1 MPVCGYVYMY
11 AGADKAQ
18 KKISD
23 PLEQELQAVM
33 CLLMWV
39 LGTELRSS
47 AEAVCALD
55 FYVISVISI
64 KSP

>member
-1 MPVCGYVYMY
+1 MPACGYVYMY

-23 PLEQELQAVM
+23 PLEQELQSVM

-47 AEAVCALD
+47 AEAVMC
-55 FYVISVISI
+55 S
-64 KSP
+64 